1 MALAVSS
8 VPALLLCGY
17 YGENNL
23 GDDALLTVLLREIP
37 APYRLLVTAH
47 DAEALSGLA
56 PDAEAVNRRS
66 LKTVLFSLRRVDAVV
81 LGGGSLLQDSTSFR
95 SLAYYLLLIVVARLR
110 GCPVLLW
117 GQGLG
122 PLGRPLSRRLVRLLL
137 PRCRSASWRDQASMD
152 RALRWAPRLPMLLA
166 PDPVWQLPRQP
177 WSGGQSIVVS
187 WRPTPLLD
195 ARGWSVLLNAL
206 ATLAERIDAPVR
218 WMAFHR
224 HQDAP
229 LLQQLID
236 QNLVPASLISRSTT
250 VVPTTLETVF
260 ASVRKA
266 RLVIPMRL
274 HALILARLA
283 CCPMAALSYDP
294 KVEAAA
300 AMAGIPCSTLGALP
314 DLDGLLEQWQSQ
326 VDQPA
331 DPQRIDQIR
340 SEAGR
345 HGRFLRRHLPQ
356 R

>member
-1 MALAVSS
+1 
-8 VPALLLCGY
+8 
-17 YGENNL
+17 
-23 GDDALLTVLLREIP
+23 
-37 APYRLLVTAH
+37 
-47 DAEALSGLA
+47 
-56 PDAEAVNRRS
+56 
-66 LKTVLFSLRRVDAVV
+66 
-81 LGGGSLLQDSTSFR
+81 
-95 SLAYYLLLIVVARLR
+95 
-110 GCPVLLW
+110 
-117 GQGLG
+117 
-122 PLGRPLSRRLVRLLL
+122 
-137 PRCRSASWRDQASMD
+137 MD
-152 RALRWAPRLPMLLA
+152 CALRWAPRLPMLLA

-236 QNLVPASLISRSTT
+236 QNLVPATLISRSTT

-260 ASVRKA
+260 ASVRTA

-314 DLDGLLEQWQSQ
+314 DLDGLLDQWQSQ
-326 VDQPA
+326 VDQPV
-331 DPQRIDQIR
+331 DPHRIDQICP
-340 SEAGR
+340 AGR
-345 HGRFLRRHLPQ
+345 HGRFQRHPPQ
-356 R
+356 RWHLASVVIETAINRPATVRPTGRSPPKLVPRMCRYFLIPQQERGIGKGWKSWRPNHCCSSGQNR